1 MTTTTITLTASDGHE
16 FAAYESVPEGPILAR
31 MVVIQEIFGVNE
43 HIRDVCDRL
52 SSQGIAAVA
61 PAVFDRIERDVELEY
76 TPDGIAKGLEIR
88 AQIEWD
94 AVLADTQAAVDHLAA
109 GGPVGIVG
117 YCWGGTIAWVAGCR
131 FDNLACAVGYYG
143 GQIIDFVEET
153 PNCPTMLHFGEKDTS
168 IPLTDVVQI
177 AARHTAAQTFTYPDG
192 EHGFNC
198 DHRGSYHEAS
208 AKLAESRSFPFY
220 LENMK

>member
-16 FAAYESVPEGPILAR
+16 FAAYESVPDGPILGR

-61 PAVFDRIERDVELEY
+61 PAVFDRVERDVELEY
-76 TPDGIAKGLEIR
+76 TPDGIARGLEIR
-88 AQIEWD
+88 GQIEWD

-109 GGPVGIVG
+109 DGPVGIVG

-143 GQIIDFVEET
+143 GQIAEFIDEK
-153 PNCPTMLHFGEKDTS
+153 PNCPTMLHFGEKDAS
-168 IPLTDVVQI
+168 IPLTSVVQI
-177 AARHTAAQTFTYPDG
+177 AARHAAVQTFTYPDG

-198 DHRGSYHEAS
+198 DHRGSYHEES
-208 AKLAESRSFPFY
+208 SKLAESRSFPFY